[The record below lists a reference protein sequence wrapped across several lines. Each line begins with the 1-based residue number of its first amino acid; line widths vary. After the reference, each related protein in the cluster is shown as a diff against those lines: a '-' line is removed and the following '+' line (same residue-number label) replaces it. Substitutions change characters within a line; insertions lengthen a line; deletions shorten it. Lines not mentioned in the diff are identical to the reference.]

1 MRNSTRDSR
10 RLKKADTMRKE
21 YHIDYRRSRANRFA
35 KKMTADSVAV
45 VLDRDVASVF
55 DSAEAVN
62 SFLRAAIRAM
72 SSGAKDTKRRR
83 LA

>member
-1 MRNSTRDSR
+1 
-10 RLKKADTMRKE
+10 MRKE
-21 YHIDYRRSRANRFA
+21 YHFDYRRSRPNRFA
-35 KKMTADSVAV
+35 KKMATYTVAV

-55 DSAEAVN
+55 GSADAVN

-72 SSGAKDTKRRR
+72 SSGAKDTKRRK